1 MSWRRYQWGRFP
13 QRSTLTKFLQFCECG
28 LQGIRDAQ
36 TAFRLSLFTSEKFS
50 FENLLSNP
58 CQVSWAEFTLSGPVS
73 ISTEQRVISTGMVNE
88 FGEKPERKNTA
99 PFGPRIL
106 RMISQNLSIV
116 P

>member
-58 CQVSWAEFTLSGPVS
+58 CQVSWADFTLSGPVS